1 MTKVMLY
8 VIALC
13 VGCGLP
19 TVAAVETG
27 ATASASTGVT
37 SGVAIAT
44 AAAIAIGM

>member
-1 MTKVMLY
+1 MLY

-27 ATASASTGVT
+27 ATASTSTGVAT
-37 SGVAIAT
+37 GVAIAAT
-44 AAAIAIGM
+44 AAAVAIGM